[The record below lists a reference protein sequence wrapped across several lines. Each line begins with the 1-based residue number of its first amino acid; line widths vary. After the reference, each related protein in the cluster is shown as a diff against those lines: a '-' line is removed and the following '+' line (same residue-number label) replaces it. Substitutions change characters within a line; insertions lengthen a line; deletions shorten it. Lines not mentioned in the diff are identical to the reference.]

1 MAINFE
7 GLEMSNG
14 PVWKKV
20 RSRGTDKASN
30 YQWFPSEYEGS
41 KLFSSL
47 GTTQA
52 ISCFGGSDERLEVV
66 TIDYA
71 KKDGEIIQVVGFGAG
86 LTEDFTFE
94 LWDCVAVRD
103 TEYVKKGDTK
113 LKIEVLP

>member
-7 GLEMSNG
+7 GLDMSNG

-20 RSRGTDKASN
+20 TSRGTDKASN

-41 KLFSSL
+41 KLFTSL

-52 ISCFGGSDERLEVV
+52 ISCFGNSDERLTVA

-71 KKDGEIIQVVGFGAG
+71 KKDGEIIQVVGFGPG

-94 LWDCVAVRD
+94 LWECVAVRD